1 MSIKF
6 FTNAFKGN
14 PSDSI
19 AINSVNVMT
28 IFEGINTDHDTNE
41 VQTITNIYGTTGQ
54 TWSVEEDMATVVA
67 RLNERD

>member
-1 MSIKF
+1 MAIKF
-6 FTNAFKGN
+6 FTNALKGN

-41 VQTITNIYGTTGQ
+41 VQTITNIYGTTSQ
-54 TWSVEEDMATVVA
+54 TWSVEEDMATVVS

>member
-1 MSIKF
+1 MAIKY

-19 AINSVNVMT
+19 AINADNVMT
-28 IFEGINTDHDTNE
+28 VFEAINTDHDTNE
-41 VQTITNIYGTTGQ
+41 VQTVTNIYGTTGQ

-67 RLNERD
+67 RLNQRD

>member
-1 MSIKF
+1 MSLKI

-41 VQTITNIYGTTGQ
+41 VQTITNIYGTTSQ
-54 TWSVEEDMATVVA
+54 TWSVEEDMATVVS